1 MPKISNTKKYA
12 ILYLYRTEKKSIEQI
27 SSELKISQNIISSI
41 IDNNKE
47 PETPK
52 VEKEDKTKKVMIRET
67 AGKKINSVSIMTQ
80 AGSQITDEHIKNM
93 GNYQKDTSGYI
104 FRPRS

>member
-1 MPKISNTKKYA
+1 MPKLSNTQKYA
-12 ILYLYRTEKKSIEQI
+12 ILYLHNTEKKSIKQI
-27 SSELKISQNIISSI
+27 SDELKISKNTVNSI
-41 IDNNKE
+41 VENNKE
-47 PETPK
+47 PEIPQIN
-52 VEKEDKTKKVMIRET
+52 KEDKTKKVMIRET

-80 AGSQITDEHIKNM
+80 AGSQITDEHLKNM

>member
-12 ILYLYRTEKKSIEQI
+12 ILYLYKTEKKSIEQI

-52 VEKEDKTKKVMIRET
+52 AEKEDKTKKVMIRET

>member
-47 PETPK
+47 PATPK